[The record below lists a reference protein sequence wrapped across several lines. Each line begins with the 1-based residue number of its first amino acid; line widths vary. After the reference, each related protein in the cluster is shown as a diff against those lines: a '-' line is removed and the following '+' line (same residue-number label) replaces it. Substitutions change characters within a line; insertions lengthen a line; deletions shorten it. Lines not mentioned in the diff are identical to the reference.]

1 MSVNRVSATLS
12 QQDRDEILKAIKT
25 IKEKMPFLVGLTPKE
40 RKTLPKA
47 GDSNLPFILKAR
59 TFANEHTGILSREFD
74 LEEYNRDTDL
84 FDSMLKIEQEL
95 TVLSELVSD
104 TLMAAGNESY
114 MASLL
119 VYYYGKA
126 AHATGI
132 DGLDEV
138 MDELSKRFARKIK
151 GKKPEDNKK

>member
-12 QQDRDEILKAIKT
+12 QQDRDEVLKAIKT
-25 IKEKMPFLVGLTPKE
+25 IKEKMPFLIGLTPKE
-40 RKTLPKA
+40 RKSLPKA

-59 TFANEHTGILSREFD
+59 NFANEHSGILSREFD
-74 LEEYNRDTDL
+74 LEEFNRDSDL
-84 FDSMLKIEQEL
+84 FESLVHIEQEL
-95 TVLSELVSD
+95 TVLSELVTD

-114 MASLL
+114 TAALL

-132 DGLDEV
+132 DGLDDV
-138 MDELSKRFARKIK
+138 MDEMSKRFARKMK
-151 GKKPEDNKK
+151 GKSPEEKK